1 LDYDLSG
8 SGTLNPGNGM
18 GTVQILTGHQPVYP
32 VIVHTAHAD
41 TRKRAL
47 GAAGERGRGKRLA
60 ALPHV
65 KTHTA
70 AYAG

>member
-1 LDYDLSG
+1 MRATAWAPSRC
-8 SGTLNPGNGM
+8 SPGIM
-18 GTVQILTGHQPVYP
+18 VYP

-47 GAAGERGRGKRLA
+47 GIAGECGPDNRLA

-65 KTHTA
+65 KTHTTA
-70 AYAG
+70 HAGQSDTRASRHRG